1 MSDLPK
7 YSRSGFDTTETDSLV
22 KGDRRGS
29 LDGPAP
35 SYPPTAGS
43 SSNGLANITYTF
55 IPQWPVPGKRANVL
69 GVLGRNSEVSHLN
82 LLHFYATFTDDQET
96 IDIVRRA
103 FPQLKE
109 YADERIQLEVGME
122 GQNADQWSAFMD
134 EAWPRFATQPPTRM
148 KITVADAPG
157 DAGKRELL
165 VYTASGHKR

>member
-7 YSRSGFDTTETDSLV
+7 YTRSGFDTSETDSLV

-69 GVLGRNSEVSHLN
+69 GVLGRNTEVSHPH
-82 LLHFYATFTDDQET
+82 LLHATLLMKRKRL
-96 IDIVRRA
+96 I
-103 FPQLKE
+103 L
-109 YADERIQLEVGME
+109 LEGLSL
-122 GQNADQWSAFMD
+122 N
-134 EAWPRFATQPPTRM
+134 
-148 KITVADAPG
+148 
-157 DAGKRELL
+157 
-165 VYTASGHKR
+165 